1 MIYVF
6 YGEIIVNG
14 SKHGEPWTIGI
25 QSPLAVN
32 NQAGTQ
38 IRSNKFLAIATSGEY
53 RNFKLDESGVVT
65 SHTFI
70 PEIQKSLID
79 KSYSVTVVSEKSS
92 VSADAWATALNALGP
107 NKGIQVANE
116 HNIPVMYIMQ
126 ENNMMIKSN
135 YWNYND

>member
-1 MIYVF
+1 M
-6 YGEIIVNG
+6 
-14 SKHGEPWTIGI
+14 
-25 QSPLAVN
+25 N
-32 NQAGTQ
+32 NQSDTQ
-38 IRSNKFLAIATSGEY
+38 IRSNKFLAVATSGEY
-53 RNFKLDESGVVT
+53 RNFKLNDDGAVT

-92 VSADAWATALNALGP
+92 MSADAWATALNALGP
-107 NKGIQVANE
+107 NKGIKVANE
-116 HNIPVMYIMQ
+116 HNISVMYIMQ